1 MVLATAT
8 SITFLYAMT
17 VSIASVSLPQMQ
29 GSLSATQDQI
39 AWVVTFNIVATAV
52 VTPMSGWL
60 AGRFGQ
66 RNLVLGSVVLFA
78 LASLACGLAT
88 SLESLIA
95 FRIMQGGFGA
105 PLVPISQ
112 AIVLQT
118 YPKAQHGSATAVFGM
133 GVVMGPIFGPVVG
146 GYLSEMYNWRWVFFM
161 ILPFT
166 VVALIGAWLFIHD
179 VVARSRARLDWT
191 GLLALTVS
199 LICLQL
205 MLDRGERLGWFE
217 SWEIIAYG
225 VTCLTSFY
233 IFIAHCMTTDAP
245 FLPLGLLTNRNYV
258 VGLLTVLVFGMLNFT
273 PMTLLPPLL
282 QNLGGHPD
290 SIIGFI
296 LGARGLG
303 TLTGFFLMFY
313 LSHLEPRI
321 LLAAGFLIQA
331 LAGWMMAQMD
341 ANLPIE
347 TLSLSIYLQGLGVG
361 ILWVP
366 ISIVAFST
374 LPQKLVADGTAF
386 FHLLRNLGSSVHISL
401 SVALV
406 IHSAKASYAGLTEHV
421 SEFNEAWS
429 LPWVTGAWRLDTTTS
444 LAALSGELSRQASMI
459 SYINSFYFFSAT
471 ALMVLPLIFLVRR

>member
-1 MVLATAT
+1 MATAT

-66 RNLVLGSVVLFA
+66 RNLVLGCVVLFA

-166 VVALIGAWLFIHD
+166 VVALIGAWLFVHD
-179 VVARSRARLDWT
+179 VAARSRARLDWT

-199 LICLQL
+199 LSCLQL

-217 SWEIIAYG
+217 SWEIVALG
-225 VTCLTSFY
+225 VVCLTAFY
-233 IFIAHCMTTDAP
+233 FFMAHCMTTDAP
-245 FLPLGLLTNRNYV
+245 FLPLGLLANRNYA
-258 VGLLTVLVFGMLNFT
+258 VGLVTVLVFGMLNFT
-273 PMTLLPPLL
+273 PMTLLPALL

-290 SIIGFI
+290 SIIGYI

-321 LLAAGFLIQA
+321 LLTTGFLIQA
-331 LAGWMMAQMD
+331 LAGWLLAQMD
-341 ANLPIE
+341 ASLPIE
-347 TLSLSIYLQGLGVG
+347 TLSISIYLQGLGVG

-406 IHSAKASYAGLTEHV
+406 IHSAKESYAGLTEHV
-421 SEFNEAWS
+421 SEFNEVWS
-429 LPWVTGAWRLDTTTS
+429 LPWVTGAYRMDSTAS
-444 LAALSGELSRQASMI
+444 LAALSGEMSRQASMI
-459 SYINSFYFFSAT
+459 GYINSFYFFSAT

>member
-1 MVLATAT
+1 
-8 SITFLYAMT
+8 MT

-66 RNLVLGSVVLFA
+66 RNLVIASVVLFA

-118 YPKAQHGSATAVFGM
+118 YPKAQHGSATAIFGM
-133 GVVMGPIFGPVVG
+133 GVVMGPIFGPVAG

-179 VVARSRARLDWT
+179 VAQRSRARLDWT

-199 LICLQL
+199 LSCLQL

-217 SWEIIAYG
+217 SWEVIAYA
-225 VTCLTSFY
+225 VVCLTAFY
-233 IFIAHCMTTDAP
+233 FFIAHCMTTDAP
-245 FLPLGLLTNRNYV
+245 FLPLGLLANRNYV

-273 PMTLLPPLL
+273 PMTLLPALL

-313 LSHLEPRI
+313 LSHLEPRV
-321 LLAAGFLIQA
+321 LLATGFLIQA
-331 LAGWMMAQMD
+331 VAGWMMAQMD
-341 ANLPIE
+341 ASLPVE

-374 LPQKLVADGTAF
+374 LPKKLVADGTAF

-401 SVALV
+401 SVAVV

-421 SEFNEAWS
+421 SEFNEVWS
-429 LPWVTGAWRLDTTTS
+429 LPWVTGAWRLDSVVS
-444 LAALSGELSRQASMI
+444 LAALSGELTRQASMI
-459 SYINSFYFFSAT
+459 GYINSFYFFSAT
-471 ALMVLPLIFLVRR
+471 ALMVLPLILLVRR

>member
-1 MVLATAT
+1 LVLATAT

-66 RNLVLGSVVLFA
+66 RNLVIASVVLFA

-118 YPKAQHGSATAVFGM
+118 YPKAQHGSATAIFGM
-133 GVVMGPIFGPVVG
+133 GVVMGPIFGPVAG

-179 VVARSRARLDWT
+179 VAQRSRARLDWT

-199 LICLQL
+199 LSCLQL

-217 SWEIIAYG
+217 SWEVIAYA
-225 VTCLTSFY
+225 VVCLTAFY
-233 IFIAHCMTTDAP
+233 FFIAHCMTTDAP
-245 FLPLGLLTNRNYV
+245 FLPLGLLANRNYV

-273 PMTLLPPLL
+273 PMTLLPALL

-313 LSHLEPRI
+313 LSHLEPRV
-321 LLAAGFLIQA
+321 LLATGFLIQA
-331 LAGWMMAQMD
+331 VAGWMMAQMD
-341 ANLPIE
+341 ASLPVE

-401 SVALV
+401 SVAVV

-421 SEFNEAWS
+421 SEFNEVWS
-429 LPWVTGAWRLDTTTS
+429 LPWVTGAWRLDSVVS
-444 LAALSGELSRQASMI
+444 LAALSGELTRQASMI
-459 SYINSFYFFSAT
+459 GYINSFYFFSAT
-471 ALMVLPLIFLVRR
+471 ALMVLPLILLVRR